1 MVRMNGIDVDE
12 FAAYVDGVRTD
23 PTLADRDPLV
33 VAHWDGDGARARV
46 EIEGR
51 TGFHLGGDDDFSA
64 MQAIVAALAACD
76 VEVVVNHATLLGLAI
91 TRLRVEATGHYNVAS
106 GLGVESPTDAAYQAI
121 SYRVVVEAPGATDD
135 QLDRLKEA
143 CERFSPVGD
152 TLRNA
157 IPLRLEFE
165 GRR

>member
-1 MVRMNGIDVDE
+1 MVTINGIDVDE
-12 FAAYVDGVRTD
+12 FAAYVAGVRND
-23 PTLADRDPLV
+23 RSLADRDPLV
-33 VAHWDGDGARARV
+33 VAHWDGASRARV

-76 VEVVVNHATLLGLAI
+76 VEVVATHATLLGLEL
-91 TRLRVEATGHYNVAS
+91 THLRVEATGHFNVAS
-106 GLGVESPTDAAYQAI
+106 MLGVESPTDAAYQAI
-121 SYRVVVEAPGATDD
+121 SYRVVVEAPGASDD
-135 QLDRLKEA
+135 QMDRLRDA